1 MNSQSKTT
9 FSDIAYVK
17 LVTVGSINPNQTL
30 SEEERQAQ
38 AELLNR
44 CLSGHPRGML
54 IGTDESVA
62 QYQIGGHMFT
72 MKKVTYHVGFHRKP
86 GWDTEKGDI
95 HGNTDTLGG

>member
-1 MNSQSKTT
+1 MNSQSRTT
-9 FSDIAYVK
+9 LNDIAYVK
-17 LVTVGSINPNQTL
+17 LVTIGSINPNQPL

-38 AELLNR
+38 ADLLNR
-44 CLSGHPRGML
+44 CLSGRPRGML
-54 IGTDESVA
+54 IGTDEAVA

-95 HGNTDTLGG
+95 HGTTNTLGG